1 MLGSAQLRKVIVTF
15 VVHWKS
21 LFMPK
26 SQNTLLIVL
35 AFFAIYVIWGSTYL
49 LNKIAVNELPPF
61 MLASIRFSVAGIL
74 IFLLC
79 KLMGIPLKITK
90 RQLLNSAFA
99 GFLFL
104 AFGNGFVVWA
114 LKYVYSGFAALE
126 IAAQPLV
133 ILLLMR
139 ILEGKR
145 IQTMSVVGVII
156 GIFGIYLLVS
166 QNQII
171 NKENSVLGM
180 VMIFFCMISWAYGS
194 LFVAKAD
201 LPKNYFVN
209 TGFQMFS
216 AGVILM
222 VGSLLIGEK
231 WTLPTTWSSPVK
243 YSMLLLIVF
252 GSIVAF
258 TAFNYLLKVVSP
270 EKVATS
276 TYVNPIIALL
286 LGWFFLDEEIT
297 TQSTIAAV
305 VLLTGVYFINT
316 KKKLVLFSRFSSRYS
331 PKDD

>member
-1 MLGSAQLRKVIVTF
+1 MS
-15 VVHWKS
+15 
-21 LFMPK
+21 K
-26 SQNTLLIVL
+26 SQNALLIVL

-49 LNKIAVNELPPF
+49 MNKIAVHELPPF
-61 MLASIRFSVAGIL
+61 MLASVRFSVAGIL
-74 IFLLC
+74 IFILC
-79 KLMGIPLKITK
+79 KIMGIPLTITK
-90 RQLLNSAFA
+90 KQLLNSIVA

-114 LKYVYSGFAALE
+114 LKYVDSGFAALE

-139 ILEGKR
+139 ILEGKK

-156 GIFGIYLLVS
+156 GILGIYLLVS
-166 QNQII
+166 QNQVISQ
-171 NKENSVLGM
+171 ENSVLGM
-180 VMIFFCMISWAYGS
+180 VMIFFCMVSWAYGS

-209 TGFQMFS
+209 TGFQMFT
-216 AGVILM
+216 AGIILM
-222 VGSLLIGEK
+222 VGSLLIGET
-231 WTLPTTWSSPVK
+231 WTLPTTWSSPVQ
-243 YSMLLLIVF
+243 YAMLFLVVL

-286 LGWFFLDEEIT
+286 LGWFFLDEQIT
-297 TQSTIAAV
+297 TQSTIAAI

-316 KKKLVLFSRFSSRYS
+316 RKKLVLFSRFSSRYS
-331 PKDD
+331 PKED

>member
-1 MLGSAQLRKVIVTF
+1 MS
-15 VVHWKS
+15 
-21 LFMPK
+21 K
-26 SQNTLLIVL
+26 SQNALIIVL

-49 LNKIAVNELPPF
+49 MNKIAVHELPPF
-61 MLASIRFSVAGIL
+61 MLASVRFTVAGIL

-79 KLMGIPLKITK
+79 KIMGIPLTITK
-90 RQLLNSAFA
+90 KQLLNSIIA

-114 LKYVYSGFAALE
+114 LKYVDSGFAALE

-139 ILEGKR
+139 ILEGKK

-156 GIFGIYLLVS
+156 GILGIYLLVS
-166 QNQII
+166 QNQVISQ
-171 NKENSVLGM
+171 ENSVLGM
-180 VMIFFCMISWAYGS
+180 VMIFFCMVSWAYGS

-209 TGFQMFS
+209 TGFQMFT
-216 AGVILM
+216 AGMILM
-222 VGSLLIGEK
+222 LGSLLIGET
-231 WTLPTTWSSPVK
+231 WTLPTTWSSPVQ
-243 YSMLLLIVF
+243 YAMLFLIVL

-286 LGWFFLDEEIT
+286 LGWFFLDEQIT
-297 TQSTIAAV
+297 TQSTIAAI

-316 KKKLVLFSRFSSRYS
+316 RKKLVLFSRFSSRYS
-331 PKDD
+331 PKGD

>member
-1 MLGSAQLRKVIVTF
+1 MWFIGKVI
-15 VVHWKS
+15 
-21 LFMPK
+21 FMSK
-26 SQNTLLIVL
+26 SQNALLIIL

-49 LNKIAVNELPPF
+49 MNKIAVHELPPF
-61 MLASIRFSVAGIL
+61 MLASVRFSVAGIL
-74 IFLLC
+74 IFILC
-79 KLMGIPLKITK
+79 KIMGIPLNITK
-90 RQLLNSAFA
+90 KQLLNSMIA

-114 LKYVYSGFAALE
+114 LKYVDSGFAALE

-139 ILEGKR
+139 ILEGKK

-156 GIFGIYLLVS
+156 GILGIYLLVS
-166 QNQII
+166 QNQVISQ
-171 NKENSVLGM
+171 ENSVLGM
-180 VMIFFCMISWAYGS
+180 VMIFFCMVSWAYGS

-209 TGFQMFS
+209 TGFQMFT
-216 AGVILM
+216 AGIMLM
-222 VGSLLIGEK
+222 VGSLLIGET
-231 WTLPTTWSSPVK
+231 WTLPTAWSSPVQ
-243 YSMLLLIVF
+243 YAMLFLIIL
-252 GSIVAF
+252 GSIVDF

-286 LGWFFLDEEIT
+286 LGWFFLDEQIT
-297 TQSTIAAV
+297 TQSTIAAI

-316 KKKLVLFSRFSSRYS
+316 RKKLVLFSRFSSRYS
-331 PKDD
+331 PKED